1 MRGLRALAAA
11 AAAAALTCTRC
22 AGGVR
27 VADVAVWE
35 AAGGAVAVA
44 ARVEAE
50 GAALSAVAAR
60 YTLNFDTAVRNA
72 TMSRARRAPP
82 AHANH
87 DGPHR
92 KF

>member
-11 AAAAALTCTRC
+11 AAALSLVRC
-22 AGGVR
+22 AAGVR

-35 AAGGAVAVA
+35 AAGGAVSVA

-60 YTLNFDTAVRNA
+60 YTLNFETTARNA
-72 TMSRARRAPP
+72 TMSRSSRRAPP
-82 AHANH
+82 AQAHIA
-87 DGPHR
+87 R
-92 KF
+92 IAI